1 MYVDRK
7 PSLYLEDLRHD
18 FKNSLS
24 KFENGDEAFDTLLG
38 FVELDHIYSSALKEI
53 STKLSILDDNFN
65 HIYKHNPIHHIVK
78 DYRLVQKLPKNTY
91 WILREFA

>member
-24 KFENGDEAFDTLLG
+24 KFEM
-38 FVELDHIYSSALKEI
+38 VM
-53 STKLSILDDNFN
+53 
-65 HIYKHNPIHHIVK
+65 KHLIR
-78 DYRLVQKLPKNTY
+78 Y
-91 WILREFA
+91 

>member
-38 FVELDHIYSSALKEI
+38 FVDEAAHEK
-53 STKLSILDDNFN
+53 
-65 HIYKHNPIHHIVK
+65 
-78 DYRLVQKLPKNTY
+78 R
-91 WILREFA
+91 RETR

>member
-24 KFENGDEAFDTLLG
+24 KF
-38 FVELDHIYSSALKEI
+38 
-53 STKLSILDDNFN
+53 
-65 HIYKHNPIHHIVK
+65 
-78 DYRLVQKLPKNTY
+78 
-91 WILREFA
+91 

>member
-53 STKLSILDDNFN
+53 STKGN
-65 HIYKHNPIHHIVK
+65 KH
-78 DYRLVQKLPKNTY
+78 
-91 WILREFA
+91 

>member
-38 FVELDHIYSSALKEI
+38 FVRVRSYLFV
-53 STKLSILDDNFN
+53 STKGN
-65 HIYKHNPIHHIVK
+65 KH
-78 DYRLVQKLPKNTY
+78 
-91 WILREFA
+91 